1 MMTKIKLCGMR
12 RPQDVIA
19 ARDLKADYVG
29 FVLSEG
35 FKRSI
40 GLGTFCELQSYLIG
54 SEVKKVGVFVDE
66 PIDNIMKY
74 YGAMLD
80 MIQLHGSEDNDYI
93 HRLRLH
99 TDRPVIKAF
108 KITSAADIAAA
119 EQSAADYILLDSGT
133 GTGVTFDHSLISGL
147 TRPYFLAGGL
157 TAQNVG
163 EAIETMQPFAV
174 DASSSLETKGQKD
187 KNKMTEFV
195 NAVRK
200 KG

>member
-1 MMTKIKLCGMR
+1 MPADPLRKSAR
-12 RPQDVIA
+12 PRSFQRPQNKGHSGA
-19 ARDLKADYVG
+19 AD
-29 FVLSEG
+29 F
-35 FKRSI
+35 
-40 GLGTFCELQSYLIG
+40 
-54 SEVKKVGVFVDE
+54 
-66 PIDNIMKY
+66 
-74 YGAMLD
+74 
-80 MIQLHGSEDNDYI
+80 
-93 HRLRLH
+93 
-99 TDRPVIKAF
+99 PVKAF

-133 GTGVTFDHSLISGL
+133 GTGVTFDHSLISSL

-163 EAIETMQPFAV
+163 EAVETLQPFAV